1 MMRIKLVVS
10 VVGVAFTAV
19 MVFSSGALAKKVK
32 VFPSFREFSTGRILE
47 PGDPL
52 VFKASDLL
60 ITTTEGNIT
69 CEDGRL
75 TATLQNNGLNADGFL
90 VTGAAFHDVAGGPCS
105 STTPL
110 GAATITAAPPK
121 GGWPGLA
128 KARSGQ
134 AKVTGPVVLTAMFEP
149 QPGQTVTCTWSA
161 TRVKAT
167 VIPNGQPIEAR
178 VSSAKFKRL
187 GTEAACP
194 KKAYLSADY
203 NLTTREPGASKQVA
217 VSMS

>member
-10 VVGVAFTAV
+10 VLGVAFTAAT
-19 MVFSSGALAKKVK
+19 VFSSDASAKRVK

-52 VFKASDLL
+52 LLKASDLL

-75 TATLQNNGLNADGFL
+75 TATLQNNGLKADGFL
-90 VTGAAFHDVAGGPCS
+90 VTGATFHDAGGGPCP

-110 GAATITAAPPK
+110 GAATITSAPPK

-128 KARSGQ
+128 KTSGK
-134 AKVTGPVVLTAMFEP
+134 AKVTGPLVLTAVFEP

-161 TRVKAT
+161 TRVKPT
-167 VIPNGQPIEAR
+167 FIPNGQPIEAR
-178 VSSAKFKRL
+178 ISDAKFKRS

-194 KKAYLSADY
+194 KKALLSADY
-203 NLTTREPGASKQVA
+203 NLTTQEPGSSKQVA

>member
-1 MMRIKLVVS
+1 MIRVKLVVS
-10 VVGVAFTAV
+10 VLVAFTGLQI
-19 MVFSSGALAKKVK
+19 FSSDALAKK

-47 PGDPL
+47 PGAPL
-52 VFKASDLL
+52 QFKASDLL
-60 ITTTEGNIT
+60 ITTTEGTIA

-75 TATLQNNGLNADGFL
+75 TATLQNNTLSADGFL
-90 VTGAAFHDVAGGPCS
+90 VTAAAFHNTKGEPCP

-110 GAATITAAPPK
+110 GAATITTAPPK

-149 QPGQTVTCTWSA
+149 HPGQTVTCNWSA
-161 TRVKAT
+161 TKVRLT
-167 VIPNGQPIEAR
+167 FIPNGQPIEVR
-178 VSSAKFKRL
+178 VSNAKFKRL
-187 GTEAACP
+187 GTEPACP
-194 KKAYLSADY
+194 KRAFLSADY
-203 NLTTREPGASKQVA
+203 NLTTQEPQSSKQVA